1 MNANNNVSLEG
12 AIIECSLETLPASD
26 VQFASMV
33 VSSAYR
39 RLSGNLENSYHRVK
53 FPVSPAMAGNIEKIG
68 ADCMENHARVKA
80 GADCMENH
88 ARVKAGDATA
98 VKPHFITLDGELKYD
113 GKNQPFIL
121 TNEKDLKF
129 PDKVNNK
136 GSHITLDAKI
146 QSILH
151 SSDTA
156 ATLLVKPLGEKG
168 ESRIPV
174 IIDCERNPIEWSSI
188 VNGKVSE
195 GDFIKVSGR
204 LDGKIYGHEPNKTIM
219 KASVMSESLLI
230 KKNLR
235 RQVKPINQIK

>member
-80 GADCMENH
+80 GDTT
-88 ARVKAGDATA
+88 D

-129 PDKVNNK
+129 PDKVSNK

-195 GDFIKVSGR
+195 GDFVKVSGR

>member
-53 FPVSPAMAGNIEKIG
+53 FSVSPAMAGNIEKIG

-80 GADCMENH
+80 GGSTD
-88 ARVKAGDATA
+88 

-113 GKNQPFIL
+113 GKSQPFIL

-129 PDKVNNK
+129 PDKVSNK

-195 GDFIKVSGR
+195 GDFVKVSGR

-219 KASVMSESLLI
+219 KVSVMSESLLI